1 MSISSSRQK
10 VWLAEPKQ
18 CSWYYVFNLFET
30 QYWEIVLV
38 GLLNRLKG
46 GLRLVIVA
54 IKVNITIFLIYNLW
68 IENANIVLQF
78 VSKKLIL

>member
-1 MSISSSRQK
+1 M
-10 VWLAEPKQ
+10 
-18 CSWYYVFNLFET
+18 
-30 QYWEIVLV
+30 